1 MIENQSNIWN
11 KINVNQTDK
20 KIKKFYKKSIKI
32 KQVEKENILT
42 QENNINNNYNTFK
55 PKEIFI
61 NKKRGRKSKNINDV
75 IRGSGT
81 HDRFSDDNLKRK
93 VKTHF
98 HNYIIAILNRNLNIR
113 NGNDKLLKF
122 GKMKSSITQNI
133 TVEYNLNLFNKQ
145 IKDIITDVSE
155 KYQNQLINSE
165 IIDYVMKKPMD
176 NIVVINLLNMTY
188 KDMYLNYYLKST
200 KKDFG
205 NDQID
210 ESYEAHKEKLKKF
223 GDKYLQNYIKNAEG
237 LIEFYHKCKKRTRKK
252 KKSEQNNNL
261 GISIGKKQDNEKD
274 FTYIN
279 NRENINNNLLTFN
292 SHIMNYIGKHLI
304 SISTQT
310 DIKQTEDESEDE
322 SGY

>member
-11 KINVNQTDK
+11 KINANQTDK

-42 QENNINNNYNTFK
+42 QENNINNNYNTSK
-55 PKEIFI
+55 SKEIFI

-75 IRGSGT
+75 IRGTGT

-165 IIDYVMKKPMD
+165 IIDYVMKNPMD

-237 LIEFYHKCKKRTRKK
+237 LIEFYHKCKKRNRKK

-261 GISIGKKQDNEKD
+261 GISMEKKQDKELD
-274 FTYIN
+274 LTYIN
-279 NRENINNNLLTFN
+279 NRENINNNSLAFN